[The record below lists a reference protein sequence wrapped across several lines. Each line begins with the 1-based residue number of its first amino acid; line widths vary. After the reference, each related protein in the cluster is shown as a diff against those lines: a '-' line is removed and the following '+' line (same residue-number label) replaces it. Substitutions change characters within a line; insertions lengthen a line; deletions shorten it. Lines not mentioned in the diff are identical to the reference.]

1 MYSFCYCMWVG
12 LLSACMTL
20 WMKAFRLGVWSA
32 YLSLCQLTFKS
43 VSVAAWGP
51 SRAEEGIRSSG
62 SGVTDGFKP
71 PCRCWELN
79 PAAPALAR
87 CASSPTP
94 VLYSERQKFLFE
106 TLLYLFKHNFLVF
119 LEICVLS
126 SRKDISAGILTQVWE
141 RGMTPSLTALDS
153 RSKQGPGFD
162 PSTEPNSRNPT
173 ARHC

>member
-1 MYSFCYCMWVG
+1 MVLKLGNLTMLWTDFWEFHFTSVPVPASNMCVVISLHFLQRKTRTKLDEPLYVFF
-12 LLSACMTL
+12 LLLYVNRCIVCTY
-20 WMKAFRLGVWSA
+20 V
-32 YLSLCQLTFKS
+32 C

-51 SRAEEGIRSSG
+51 WRAEEGIRSSG

-79 PAAPALAR
+79 PAAPALDR

-126 SRKDISAGILTQVWE
+126 SRKDVSAGILAQV
-141 RGMTPSLTALDS
+141 
-153 RSKQGPGFD
+153 
-162 PSTEPNSRNPT
+162 
-173 ARHC
+173 